1 MVLDSI
7 IVVIY
12 LLAIAIT
19 GILVSRGK
27 IKNIK
32 EFSLSKKKYGVFT
45 LVATLSAAFIG
56 GGFST
61 GNAAKVAQ
69 TGIGNII
76 ALYGF
81 SLAVILVGKFVV
93 PKMKKFDHISSTGE
107 IMREAYGKK
116 AQIFTGIFAFMVC
129 AGILG
134 AQISAI
140 GYIFNIFL
148 GLEPLYGLLI
158 GTACVLISTS
168 FGGMQSV
175 VATEVIQ
182 FIILMIAMPLLLVFS
197 IIRTGGMSHV
207 ISQVPSENLNIFNG
221 VGPLGLLS
229 MFISF
234 AAGES
239 MVPPYVQR
247 LLMGKDLKTTAK
259 ATIFSGILSIP
270 FFVVTG
276 LIGLVGVIY
285 FKGQNIDNNS
295 IMQSMINAVA
305 PIGIRGILIAGT
317 LSIVMSSASS
327 FLNSASVELVNNVI
341 IPLSKKRDSKNS
353 VFIVRAVNILTGI
366 VATIFAFSVPNVLD
380 ILVYSYSFWSP
391 VILVPLI
398 AALIGKNTTP
408 IAFYSSMISG
418 IISMIAW
425 NLLSSPLQID
435 ASVIG
440 IIVNFVTFCIVT
452 KLSKSKIK
460 NENMEKGEIQFV

>member
-7 IVVIY
+7 VVVVY
-12 LLAIAIT
+12 LLVIAIT

-32 EFSLSKKKYGVFT
+32 EFSLSNKKYGVFT

-61 GNAAKVAQ
+61 GNAAKVAE
-69 TGIGNII
+69 TGIGNIL

-81 SLAVILVGKFVV
+81 SLAVILVGKFIV
-93 PKMKKFDHISSTGE
+93 PKMKKFDNISSTGE

-148 GLEPLYGLLI
+148 GLKPLYGLFI

-182 FIILMIAMPLLLVFS
+182 FIILMIAMPLLLFFS
-197 IIRTGGMSHV
+197 IIKTGEISNI
-207 ISQVPSENLNIFNG
+207 ISQVPSQNLNIFNEI
-221 VGPLGLLS
+221 GPLGLFS
-229 MFISF
+229 MFVSF

-247 LLMGKDLKTTAK
+247 LLMGKDLKITSK
-259 ATIFSGILSIP
+259 ATVFSGILSIP

-276 LIGLVGVIY
+276 LIGLVGIVY
-285 FKGQNIDNNS
+285 FQGQNVDNNS

-341 IPLSKKRDSKNS
+341 IPISKNNNSKNS
-353 VFIVRAVNILTGI
+353 LIIVRTVNIITGI
-366 VATIFAFSVPNVLD
+366 VAMIFAFAVPNVLD

-391 VILVPLI
+391 IILVPLI

-408 IAFYSSMISG
+408 NAFYYSMTSGILSMI
-418 IISMIAW
+418 IWA
-425 NLLSSPLQID
+425 LLSNPLQID
-435 ASVIG
+435 SSVIG
-440 IIVNFVTFCIVT
+440 IISNFVTFSIIT
-452 KLSKSKIK
+452 KLENNKIK
-460 NENMEKGEIQFV
+460 NIEKGEIQLV